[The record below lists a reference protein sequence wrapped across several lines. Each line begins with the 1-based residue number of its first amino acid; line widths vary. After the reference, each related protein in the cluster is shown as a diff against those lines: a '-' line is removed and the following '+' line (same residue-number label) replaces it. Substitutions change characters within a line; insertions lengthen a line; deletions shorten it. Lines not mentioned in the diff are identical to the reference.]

1 MTAFV
6 ACGSEDDS
14 TDAAPAL
21 SLTSG
26 SAASREASAGNSSV
40 DASTGAVVEEA
51 ADDEGESRV
60 PAQGTPVTWEA
71 SGPASVGKTSS

>member
-14 TDAAPAL
+14 TDAASAP
-21 SLTSG
+21 SFTSG

-51 ADDEGESRV
+51 ADDEG
-60 PAQGTPVTWEA
+60 G
-71 SGPASVGKTSS
+71 VGFRLRGRP